1 MTSKKHIGFQ
11 INLKRE
17 EDPLAHKES
26 LPYKYTQKTI
36 HLSLDHTQN
45 FKDRNQ
51 QISLKYKHIIIV
63 QW

>member
-1 MTSKKHIGFQ
+1 MTSEKHIVFQ
-11 INLKRE
+11 RNLKRE

-26 LPYKYTQKTI
+26 LPYKYTQTTI
-36 HLSLDHTQN
+36 HLSSHHTQD